1 MGTPR
6 PSPSCCGLAPPATE
20 PGGAGQPDDPWDP
33 SAAPMGSRPGPGAQP
48 PRGRIR
54 EGEPDAGAGW
64 GLGGCSDSCWAP
76 DSSDSWPGAR
86 SQEHSLPSPTG
97 AHPTPA
103 AQPSGAG
110 PLDVKAPG
118 VCRAT
123 RGRPVPPVSLR
134 EDTRLLCGTELR
146 AGGWHRFRPGFA
158 AWLGRGA
165 DGGGWGLRGF
175 QPNRPGQP
183 REVRSGGIP
192 AMLAKPE
199 TGASTRFLALLQSL
213 PADTH
218 GVDAPE
224 WPSLLTRRP
233 FWPLRATCRPGTSL
247 PPQSPQP
254 CRGALGQGQNAGTPS
269 KWRRWGQIAP

>member
-48 PRGRIR
+48 PRGSVR

-134 EDTRLLCGTELR
+134 EDTRLLCGTE
-146 AGGWHRFRPGFA
+146 
-158 AWLGRGA
+158 
-165 DGGGWGLRGF
+165 
-175 QPNRPGQP
+175 
-183 REVRSGGIP
+183 RSCE
-192 AMLAKPE
+192 LA
-199 TGASTRFLALLQSL
+199 
-213 PADTH
+213 
-218 GVDAPE
+218 
-224 WPSLLTRRP
+224 
-233 FWPLRATCRPGTSL
+233 
-247 PPQSPQP
+247 
-254 CRGALGQGQNAGTPS
+254 AGTASGPGLLPGWAVVPTEEAGVS
-269 KWRRWGQIAP
+269 TASSPTAQDSPGK